1 MKRRSCR
8 GDGYWPSDRP
18 RYAGLVAEL
27 EQKGKRVRAG
37 LLSPAEART
46 AEQHLATPI
55 GEHVAATSA
64 ISKPAERARGM
75 CGKPAE
81 SSTRCSPDANFAP
94 FPTSTT
100 GVKGA
105 TVVETTGI
113 EPATSWLQTRQS
125 NRTQVLF
132 AYRVRCVLLS
142 VVGFQDF

>member
-1 MKRRSCR
+1 LKRRSCR
-8 GDGYWPSDRP
+8 GDVYWPSDRP
-18 RYAGLVAEL
+18 RYAGLVAEQ
-27 EQKGKRVRAG
+27 ERKGERVRAG

-46 AEQHLATPI
+46 AEHLAHRSASTLLP
-55 GEHVAATSA
+55 TSA
-64 ISKPAERARGM
+64 ISKPAERAIGM
-75 CGKPAE
+75 CGKPAD

-94 FPTSTT
+94 LPTSTT

-113 EPATSWLQTRQS
+113 EPATSWLQTRRS

-132 AYRVRCVLLS
+132 AYRVICVLLS